1 MKIRRVESRDAD
13 AWLRMR
19 QELWPDTGDSHAREI
34 KRFFSGVRRDPLE
47 VLLAFDEGGDA
58 IGFAELSIRS
68 HVDGC
73 STGRVGYLE
82 GWYVSPAFRRRGV
95 GRSLVAAAEE
105 WARSQGC
112 LEFGSDT
119 PIDNATS
126 AAAHQALGFEETARV
141 HCFRKSL

>member
-1 MKIRRVESRDAD
+1 
-13 AWLRMR
+13 MR

-119 PIDNATS
+119 PIDN
-126 AAAHQALGFEETARV
+126 
-141 HCFRKSL
+141 